1 MAAGHIVA
9 NQCVVVAASSDYYFS
24 SALPTSSV
32 TLDGAFVFQTMFR
45 KLTNGWSLSV
55 RQTKTSDGTF
65 VTTNSSIS
73 PPAFATC
80 DTKTA
85 FTDGGILGA
94 GVVLAMVVA
103 WAIHVLRRGL

>member
-24 SALPTSSV
+24 SAVPTSSV

-45 KLTNGWSLSV
+45 KLTNGWALSV
-55 RQTKTSDGTF
+55 RQTKTADGTF

-80 DTKTA
+80 DTASDFK
-85 FTDGGILGA
+85 DGMTLGW
-94 GVVLAMVVA
+94 GVAIAMIIVF
-103 WAIHVLRRGL
+103 IIRRPYR